1 MKILSLG
8 SGLDNHPRGL
18 ASEDGLFQGCSC
30 SPFRSSIAEQQ
41 LTTNIR
47 REKAS
52 KQTGTSAA
60 WATPPLQFSTL
71 SAFSSQ
77 FSPHSALFLQC
88 VAESLYKYRNIKA
101 FMLKISQVVML
112 YIIGN
117 GGRGILSPFLPNSSH
132 IITPIG

>member
-52 KQTGTSAA
+52 KQTGTSVGYSSS
-60 WATPPLQFSTL
+60 PVLHPLRIL
-71 SAFSSQ
+71 

>member
-8 SGLDNHPRGL
+8 SGLDNNPRGL

-52 KQTGTSAA
+52 SKQTGTSVGYSSS
-60 WATPPLQFSTL
+60 PPSQHSL
-71 SAFSSQ
+71 SLSL
-77 FSPHSALFLQC
+77 SPHSALFLQC

-117 GGRGILSPFLPNSSH
+117 GGRGILSPFLPNSGH
-132 IITPIG
+132 IIIILG

>member
-52 KQTGTSAA
+52 SKQTGTSVGYSSS
-60 WATPPLQFSTL
+60 PPSHSLSL
-71 SAFSSQ
+71 SA

-88 VAESLYKYRNIKA
+88 VAESLYKYRNIEA
-101 FMLKISQVVML
+101 FMLKISHVVML
-112 YIIGN
+112 FT
-117 GGRGILSPFLPNSSH
+117 LSEMGAGVSYLPSFLIPVTSS
-132 IITPIG
+132 PL